1 MAFNIMKAVIQRV
14 ANAEVIISNHLYS
27 SINVGLC
34 IFLGIK
40 NTDTIKNVEQLVNK
54 IIHLRIFPDSKN
66 KMNKSILD
74 IQGEALVISQFTL
87 YANCKK
93 GNRPSFNDAASKLIA
108 SPLYELFINLLKE
121 KKIHVRTG
129 QFGADMN
136 IQLNNN
142 GPVTIIVEQ

>member
-1 MAFNIMKAVIQRV
+1 M
-14 ANAEVIISNHLYS
+14 
-27 SINVGLC
+27 
-34 IFLGIK
+34 GIK
-40 NTDTIKNVEQLVNK
+40 E
-54 IIHLRIFPDSKN
+54 IIEISKPRIV
-66 KMNKSILD
+66 IL
-74 IQGEALVISQFTL
+74 LVITAATSM
-87 YANCKK
+87 Y
-93 GNRPSFNDAASKLIA
+93 AASKLIA